1 MTGRAGARIGVLAAL
16 VLAAGPALADFRGGG
31 VLSGFSQGC
40 AEGGWPVDG
49 AVAVRVRH
57 APSELYGNPS
67 QLTLALRGQT
77 QHYAVWQTL
86 EPAATATPAQ
96 GRTFADG
103 MQLQAGAIRLQP
115 LQRLVTERVN
125 PALAPSPA
133 NAREM
138 VLRVRIDGFDQRAGC
153 SATLATVLRRF

>member
-1 MTGRAGARIGVLAAL
+1 
-16 VLAAGPALADFRGGG
+16 
-31 VLSGFSQGC
+31 
-40 AEGGWPVDG
+40 
-49 AVAVRVRH
+49 
-57 APSELYGNPS
+57 
-67 QLTLALRGQT
+67 
-77 QHYAVWQTL
+77 
-86 EPAATATPAQ
+86 
-96 GRTFADG
+96 
-103 MQLQAGAIRLQP
+103 